1 MKIAIEAERA
11 NIENPTGV
19 EHYAQQILLGLA
31 SSDHENS
38 YVLYLRTEPKVWML
52 SLPKNFAIKVIPFPI
67 FWTQLRISWEVF
79 WHPVDALFIMASAL
93 PLLHPKKSI
102 VTIHDIAW
110 KFYPETFSGLMRNY
124 LRFSTWFAVKQ
135 AHMIIAVSEQTK
147 KDLIKFYRLSP
158 EKVIVIYHGFDQ
170 QSERE
175 IHSDQEEL
183 SKLNELPEKF
193 ILYLGTLQPRKNIVG
208 LIDAYQ
214 LLEKKQ
220 STHGYKLIIAG
231 GKGWLYEEIIKKI
244 AKDDSIKYFGYVRDR
259 FALLKCAGLL
269 VQPAFYEGFGLQILD
284 AFFAKVPVACSNIS
298 SLPEVAGPAAAYF
311 DPEKPEEI
319 AKAIEKII
327 SSPEYAASLVEQ
339 GSVRLKQFTWK
350 KTVEETLAVLTK

>member
-1 MKIAIEAERA
+1 MKIGIEAERA
-11 NIENPTGV
+11 NIDNPTGV

-38 YVLYLRTEPKVWML
+38 YVLYLRTPPKTWML
-52 SLPKNFAIKVIPFPI
+52 SLPKNFVIKVIPFPI

-79 WHPVDALFIMASAL
+79 WHPLDALFIMASAL

-110 KFYPETFSGLMRNY
+110 KFYPETFSWSMRNY

-135 AHMIIAVSEQTK
+135 AHTIIAVSEQTK
-147 KDLIKFYRLSP
+147 KDLIKFYKLPP
-158 EKVIVIYHGFDQ
+158 EKVVVIYHGFDQ
-170 QSERE
+170 QSEVE
-175 IHSDQEEL
+175 VHSGQEEL
-183 SKLNELPEKF
+183 LKLNDLPKKF
-193 ILYLGTLQPRKNIVG
+193 ILYLGTLQPRKNITG

-214 LLEKKQ
+214 LLRKNNAIY
-220 STHGYKLIIAG
+220 GYKLVIAG
-231 GKGWLYEEIIKKI
+231 GKGWLYEEIMKRI
-244 AKDDSIKYFGYVRDR
+244 AKDDSIKYFGYVQDR
-259 FALLKCAGLL
+259 FALLRRAGLL

-284 AFFAKVPVACSNIS
+284 AFSVKVPVACSNVS

-319 AKAIEKII
+319 AKAIERII
-327 SSPEYAASLVEQ
+327 SSTEYAADLVEQ
-339 GSVRLKQFTWK
+339 GSARLKQFTWK
-350 KTVEETLAVLTK
+350 KTVDETLAVLTK